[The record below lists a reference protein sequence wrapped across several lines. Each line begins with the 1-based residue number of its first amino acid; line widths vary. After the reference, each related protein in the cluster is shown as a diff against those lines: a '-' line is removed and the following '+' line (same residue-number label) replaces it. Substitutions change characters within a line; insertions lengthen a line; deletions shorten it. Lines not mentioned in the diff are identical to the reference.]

1 MIYIQFTSLIICFWQ
16 FSWFTHSSNVP
27 RLLIIS
33 LDGFRHD
40 YLNQYDL
47 PTLNSFRNEGV
58 QATNGMRPTFTTMT
72 FPNHI
77 SIATGFEI
85 IMNMNYLKS

>member
-1 MIYIQFTSLIICFWQ
+1 MHSQCIFLIILVFQCSLFIPNNAVKR
-16 FSWFTHSSNVP
+16 SSEVQP

-40 YLNQYDL
+40 YLNEHEL
-47 PTLNSFRNEGV
+47 PTINQFRNQGV
-58 QATNGMRPTFTTMT
+58 QATHGMRPTYTTMT

-77 SIATGFEI
+77 SIATG
-85 IMNMNYLKS
+85 